1 MSQGRSA
8 FSDAASRAVL
18 DSAPEGI
25 LVANRAGQI
34 VHVNAQTEDL
44 FGYGPDELLG
54 LHFQVL
60 LPQLFR
66 EEHERQIAGYTR
78 APGLRPG
85 RVGLELRGI
94 RKGGAELFLE
104 MSLCSVDVLEGPL
117 VCCVLRKIA
126 GPKPSDH
133 PSAEV
138 EQRFRLMV
146 ENSHDILTIRDAD
159 TRVRYA
165 SPSIHRVLGYRQE
178 EIIGS
183 TGFELIHPEDRSNV
197 ETALNEFWKNP
208 GARDSIQYRARHAN
222 GSWVSL
228 EVVAYNLLDHP
239 DIRGVVI
246 NGRDISQRMQT
257 EAEKERTIAEL
268 QEAISKLDTLTGLLT
283 ICASCKKI
291 HAENGRWQQ
300 IESYIRGRSQVEFS
314 HTMCPECS
322 LIWYPDHYQK

>member
-1 MSQGRSA
+1 M
-8 FSDAASRAVL
+8 
-18 DSAPEGI
+18 
-25 LVANRAGQI
+25 ANREGQ
-34 VHVNAQTEDL
+34 VALVNAQTEDL
-44 FGYGPDELLG
+44 FGYGPGELLG
-54 LHFQVL
+54 LHFTVL
-60 LPQLFR
+60 LPQLFG
-66 EEHERQIAGYTR
+66 EEHERQIDGHTR
-78 APGLRPG
+78 APGLRRG
-85 RVGLELRGI
+85 RVGLELRGV
-94 RKGGAELFLE
+94 RKDGSEVLLE
-104 MSLCSVDVLEGPL
+104 MSLCSVDVQDGPL

-126 GPKPSDH
+126 GPKPLGH
-133 PSAEV
+133 PSREV
-138 EQRFRLMV
+138 EQHFRLMV

-159 TRVRYA
+159 TRVRYT

-197 ETALNEFWKNP
+197 ETALNEFWKSP

-239 DIRGVVI
+239 DIRGVLI
-246 NGRDISQRMQT
+246 NGREITERVHT
-257 EAEKERTIAEL
+257 EAESERVIAEL

-291 HAENGRWQQ
+291 HAENGSWQQ
-300 IESYIRGRSQVEFS
+300 IESYIRDRSQVEFS

-322 LIWYPDHYQK
+322 MIWYPDHHQK

>member
-1 MSQGRSA
+1 MSQGRFA

-18 DSAPEGI
+18 DAAPEGI
-25 LVANRAGQI
+25 LVANREGQI
-34 VHVNAQTEDL
+34 VHVNAQTEEL

-54 LHFQVL
+54 LHFAVL
-60 LPQLFR
+60 LPESFR

-85 RVGLELRGI
+85 RVGLELRGL
-94 RKGGAELFLE
+94 RKDGTEVLLE
-104 MSLCSVDVLEGPL
+104 MSLCSVDVQDGSL

-126 GPKPSDH
+126 GPKPSEH
-133 PSAEV
+133 PTREV
-138 EQRFRLMV
+138 EERFRLMV

-159 TRVRYA
+159 CRVRYA

-183 TGFELIHPEDRSNV
+183 TGFELLHPEDRANV

-239 DIRGVVI
+239 EIRGVVI

-257 EAEKERTIAEL
+257 EAERERVIAEL

-291 HAENGRWQQ
+291 HAENGSWQQ
-300 IESYIRGRSQVEFS
+300 IESYIRDRSQVEFS

>member
-1 MSQGRSA
+1 M
-8 FSDAASRAVL
+8 L

-25 LVANRAGQI
+25 LVVNREGQI
-34 VHVNAQTEDL
+34 VHVSAQTEEL

-54 LHFQVL
+54 VYFEVL

-66 EEHERQIAGYTR
+66 EEHERQITGYTR

-85 RVGLELRGI
+85 RVGLELRGLHKDGTKI
-94 RKGGAELFLE
+94 LLE
-104 MSLCSVDVLEGPL
+104 MSLCSVDVQDGPL
-117 VCCVLRKIA
+117 VCGVLRKIA
-126 GPKPSDH
+126 SPKASEH
-133 PSAEV
+133 PSRDV

-159 TRVRYA
+159 ARVRYI
-165 SPSIHRVLGYRQE
+165 SPSIQRIMGYRQE
-178 EIIGS
+178 EMIGS

-239 DIRGVVI
+239 EIRGVVI
-246 NGRDISQRMQT
+246 NGRDISERTQT
-257 EAEKERTIAEL
+257 EAERERTIAEL
-268 QEAISKLDTLTGLLT
+268 QEAVSKLDTLTGLLT

-291 HAENGRWQQ
+291 HAENGSWQQ
-300 IESYIRGRSQVEFS
+300 IESYIRDRSQVEFS

>member
-18 DSAPEGI
+18 DAAPEGV
-25 LVANRAGQI
+25 LVANREGQ
-34 VHVNAQTEDL
+34 VVLVNAQTEEL
-44 FGYGPDELLG
+44 FGYGPGELLG
-54 LHFQVL
+54 KHFEVL
-60 LPQLFR
+60 LPQSFR
-66 EEHERQIAGYTR
+66 GEHERQIAGCTR
-78 APGLRPG
+78 APGLRPS
-85 RVGLELRGI
+85 RAGLELRGL
-94 RKGGAELFLE
+94 RKDGMEVFLE
-104 MSLCSVDVLEGPL
+104 MSLCSVDVQDDPM

-126 GPKPSDH
+126 GPKSSAH
-133 PSAEV
+133 PSSEV

-146 ENSHDILTIRDAD
+146 ENSHDILTIRNAD
-159 TRVRYA
+159 GRVRYT
-165 SPSIHRVLGYRQE
+165 SPSVHRVLGYRQE
-178 EIIGS
+178 EMIGS

-197 ETALNEFWKNP
+197 ETALNEFWKSP

-246 NGRDISQRMQT
+246 NGRDISGRMQR
-257 EAEKERTIAEL
+257 EAERERTIAEL

-291 HAENGRWQQ
+291 HAENGSWQQ
-300 IESYIRGRSQVEFS
+300 IESYIRDRSQVEFS
-314 HTMCPECS
+314 HTMCPGCS
-322 LIWYPDHYQK
+322 LLWYPDHQK

>member
-1 MSQGRSA
+1 MSQGRSTV
-8 FSDAASRAVL
+8 SDAASRAVL

-25 LVANRAGQI
+25 LVANREGQI
-34 VHVNAQTEDL
+34 VLVNAQTEEL
-44 FGYGPDELLG
+44 FGYGAGELLG
-54 LHFQVL
+54 MHFQVL

-85 RVGLELRGI
+85 RVGLELRGL
-94 RKGGAELFLE
+94 RKDGTEVLIE
-104 MSLCSVDVLEGPL
+104 MSLCSVDVLDGPL
-117 VCCVLRKIA
+117 VCGVLRKIA
-126 GPKPSDH
+126 SPKSSEH
-133 PSAEV
+133 ASREV

-146 ENSHDILTIRDAD
+146 ENSHDILT
-159 TRVRYA
+159 
-165 SPSIHRVLGYRQE
+165 
-178 EIIGS
+178 
-183 TGFELIHPEDRSNV
+183 TGFELIHPEDRANV
-197 ETALNEFWKNP
+197 ETALTEFWKNP

-257 EAEKERTIAEL
+257 EAERERTIAEL
-268 QEAISKLDTLTGLLT
+268 QEAISKLDTLTGLLI

-291 HAENGRWQQ
+291 HAENGSWQQ
-300 IESYIRGRSQVEFS
+300 IESYIRDRSQVEFS
-314 HTMCPECS
+314 HSMCPECS

>member
-25 LVANRAGQI
+25 LVVNREGQI
-34 VHVNAQTEDL
+34 VHVSAQTEEL

-54 LHFQVL
+54 VYFEVL

-66 EEHERQIAGYTR
+66 EEHERQITGYTR

-85 RVGLELRGI
+85 RVGLELRGLHKDGTKI
-94 RKGGAELFLE
+94 LLE
-104 MSLCSVDVLEGPL
+104 MSLCSVDVQDGPL
-117 VCCVLRKIA
+117 VCGVLRKIA
-126 GPKPSDH
+126 SPKASEH
-133 PSAEV
+133 PSRDV

-159 TRVRYA
+159 ARVRYI
-165 SPSIHRVLGYRQE
+165 SPSIQRIMGYRQE
-178 EIIGS
+178 EMIGS

-239 DIRGVVI
+239 EIRGVVI
-246 NGRDISQRMQT
+246 NGRDISERTQT
-257 EAEKERTIAEL
+257 EAERERTIAEL
-268 QEAISKLDTLTGLLT
+268 QEAVSKLDTLTGLLT

-291 HAENGRWQQ
+291 HAENGSWQQ
-300 IESYIRGRSQVEFS
+300 IESYIRDRSQVEFS